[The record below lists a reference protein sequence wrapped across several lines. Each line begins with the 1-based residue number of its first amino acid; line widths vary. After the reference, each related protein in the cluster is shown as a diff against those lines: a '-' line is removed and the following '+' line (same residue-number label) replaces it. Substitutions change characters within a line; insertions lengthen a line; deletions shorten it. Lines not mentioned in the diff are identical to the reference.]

1 MFASDF
7 PIGEKSLTLQL
18 SRQAREN
25 LPILILV
32 IAAVSLAIATNLG
45 GFSRELLS
53 RSLSENSAF
62 ASLLAVSF
70 IVILGLERRELLA
83 LVTMISMDLIAL
95 DAGLLTR
102 PIAQV
107 AFGLVGLI
115 AIFPRALA
123 NRGYGLSRI
132 YFVII
137 LSILLPAASTLAL
150 VGQKLTVYHVKTF
163 DVLAYLM
170 DDLYGVSASAI
181 LGQFTWD
188 HCAFHE
194 LLRLI
199 YGWLPTAVSTCYV
212 LNVRAGNQDAGALLK
227 AALTGGAI
235 AFVLYHLYPA
245 AGPIYA
251 FGPAFPDALPDPS
264 KLAPIPADLAVPG
277 APRNCM
283 PSVHF
288 VWAILALVESRGLGR
303 VWRTIFALFA
313 VLTAVAT
320 IALGEHYVI
329 DLVVA
334 VPFTLAVHALF
345 SRGRPWLIGWRGTAV
360 SGGVATPMLVCI
372 FTVMD
377 STAARIACALVH
389 DRSHP
394 CRQRSAA
401 TRACRRP
408 AGSVAGAQHISLGSP
423 RRLSRSGIRLSVVGR
438 LASSAGR
445 YSGQG
450 APYGNDR
457 LAEFMAG
464 HRIEAARNR
473 HQQLVPDRDLPL

>member
-1 MFASDF
+1 
-7 PIGEKSLTLQL
+7 
-18 SRQAREN
+18 
-25 LPILILV
+25 
-32 IAAVSLAIATNLG
+32 
-45 GFSRELLS
+45 
-53 RSLSENSAF
+53 
-62 ASLLAVSF
+62 
-70 IVILGLERRELLA
+70 
-83 LVTMISMDLIAL
+83 MDLIAL

-170 DDLYGVSASAI
+170 DDSYGVSASAI

-288 VWAILALVESRGLGR
+288 VWAILALVELRGLGR
-303 VWRTIFALFA
+303 V
-313 VLTAVAT
+313 
-320 IALGEHYVI
+320 
-329 DLVVA
+329 
-334 VPFTLAVHALF
+334 LADDFRFVRGIN
-345 SRGRPWLIGWRGTAV
+345 RGRDHRAGRALRNR
-360 SGGVATPMLVCI
+360 SGC
-372 FTVMD
+372 
-377 STAARIACALVH
+377 
-389 DRSHP
+389 
-394 CRQRSAA
+394 
-401 TRACRRP
+401 
-408 AGSVAGAQHISLGSP
+408 
-423 RRLSRSGIRLSVVGR
+423 SRSVHPGCPR
-438 LASSAGR
+438 
-445 YSGQG
+445 
-450 APYGNDR
+450 P
-457 LAEFMAG
+457 F
-464 HRIEAARNR
+464 
-473 HQQLVPDRDLPL
+473 